1 MKNLTYEAQYIIS
14 SYMIV
19 RFETLPVYQNE
30 MQYPS
35 KVNTNDFNLTSAKK
49 IKISYHIVWVER

>member
-14 SYMIV
+14 SYMID

-49 IKISYHIVWVER
+49 